1 MYTVSE
7 WIKSKVYNGIVDT
20 AYRVDEESLKGDL
33 LPSIPVHPIGYG
45 LAEKL
50 IRCFFKT
57 GVIFGEIS

>member
-7 WIKSKVYNGIVDT
+7 WMYNGIVDT

>member
-1 MYTVSE
+1 M
-7 WIKSKVYNGIVDT
+7 YNGIVDT